1 MGFLKKIGKS
11 IKKVVKGIGK
21 GIKKVAKKVFGAI
34 GKLGPIGQLGLM
46 FLGVPPVLGNFFS
59 GVANFAGNFIP
70 EAIKGAWAG
79 IKAAGSGAW
88 SSITEGISNG
98 VDRVMNFTKGK
109 GFTLSEGRTSIFTP
123 KAQLDD
129 KLQQIVDTK
138 IEADPVSLDPA
149 KYLEET
155 RDRTFDFT
163 KEKPNLLDRTKEFVS
178 EQFDEFKETLSSP
191 GQAAGK
197 ALMGGVTQGISTR
210 TAMEIAGDP
219 PTQMHLDMTPFM
231 MKTTEQ
237 RLLDSTT
244 WQGISNQYQQAGS
257 SFGAFGDAATP
268 YYAEMA
274 GLDEDTFN
282 TLVPTPTSSRPSTPS
297 FFN

>member
-1 MGFLKKIGKS
+1 MGFLKRIGKS

-109 GFTLSEGRTSIFTP
+109 GFTLSEGRTSIFTQAP
-123 KAQLDD
+123 KPKVDD
-129 KLQQIVDTK
+129 VTKAITDATVETGDISLEYKTPTTEERLKRSILESDATKTSVDVSTK
-138 IEADPVSLDPA
+138 GFFESFKERITDPTELA
-149 KYLEET
+149 K
-155 RDRTFDFT
+155 RGSAA
-163 KEKPNLLDRTKEFVS
+163 LLDI
-178 EQFDEFKETLSSP
+178 
-191 GQAAGK
+191 GQQRATVAG
-197 ALMGGVTQGISTR
+197 
-210 TAMEIAGDP
+210 MEDM

-244 WQGISNQYQQAGS
+244 WQGISNQYQQAGA
-257 SFGAFGDAATP
+257 FGGAASGDAATP
-268 YYAEMA
+268 YFAAMG
-274 GLDEDTFN
+274 GLDDNTFN
-282 TLVPTPTSSRPSTPS
+282 VLVPTPTSPRPATPG